1 MNVPSSIKQLLAS
14 ASNSQYRVM
23 GVLLITLN
31 PLFWYFWTHLI
42 PQPFESFAGRALV
55 MLLACFLLLDN
66 SPYTKW
72 LPIQNRRFKEIIVW
86 FCNTFFLLWMMFCN
100 GANEVWLAT
109 GCMSI
114 MYSFYYYKTNTGVL
128 LTLLGLVSSFL
139 LYLLMAHFIELP
151 KIAEPLQVVIV
162 ITYCFLL
169 ALIASVLFEINR
181 VTQLNKTL
189 STLGI
194 IAHELRTPLAA
205 INMLSDVSAV
215 EAENLRNTSND
226 MAAVARLDRL
236 SISLKKVVHKMNH
249 IIDSQISNS
258 SLMNLSDQV
267 EILDAETCISSVLA
281 NFPFNSERERDAVLL
296 DIGESFNFLCSRA
309 LFPQVIENLL
319 KNSISSLN
327 KKDQPHG
334 RGDIVFRINVQNNVG
349 RIFVE
354 DKGTGISAIA
364 VPKLFTPFFSTNE
377 ERGHGL
383 GLAFCKQVIEKA
395 GGHIT
400 LHRNG
405 ALGAC
410 FLLEFPIVH
419 SQA

>member
-1 MNVPSSIKQLLAS
+1 
-14 ASNSQYRVM
+14 
-23 GVLLITLN
+23 
-31 PLFWYFWTHLI
+31 
-42 PQPFESFAGRALV
+42 
-55 MLLACFLLLDN
+55 
-66 SPYTKW
+66 
-72 LPIQNRRFKEIIVW
+72 
-86 FCNTFFLLWMMFCN
+86 MMFCN

-139 LYLLMAHFIELP
+139 LYLLMAHFIGLP

-267 EILDAETCISSVLA
+267 EILDAETGQPS
-281 NFPFNSERERDAVLL
+281 L
-296 DIGESFNFLCSRA
+296 DVYEVNIECTGEFSF
-309 LFPQVIENLL
+309 
-319 KNSISSLN
+319 
-327 KKDQPHG
+327 
-334 RGDIVFRINVQNNVG
+334 
-349 RIFVE
+349 
-354 DKGTGISAIA
+354 
-364 VPKLFTPFFSTNE
+364 
-377 ERGHGL
+377 
-383 GLAFCKQVIEKA
+383 
-395 GGHIT
+395 
-400 LHRNG
+400 
-405 ALGAC
+405 
-410 FLLEFPIVH
+410 
-419 SQA
+419 